1 MYKPRDVFI
10 VSMVLATLILLF
22 LLVFKNKNSKPS
34 AECPVKTSLPAGGED
49 GYSQCWPFVYNG
61 SFALESGGKYLS
73 IKDRKFTM
81 IPLPGP
87 NDSAA
92 FRFDNV
98 GMLQGCFKYSES
110 DKYYSCGPVVY
121 DSASA
126 GLFRFNCGEKQDA
139 ANPPGL
145 QLIMVSAADMSDLS
159 KARVS
164 IPRLRLWLAVDGE
177 GVPAF
182 VDDVS
187 KATVFTRKQYSW
199 DQERT
204 MN

>member
-1 MYKPRDVFI
+1 MKAG
-10 VSMVLATLILLF
+10 STQG
-22 LLVFKNKNSKPS
+22 
-34 AECPVKTSLPAGGED
+34 GGED
-49 GYSQCWPFVYNG
+49 YSQCWPFVYNG

-110 DKYYSCGPVVY
+110 DKYYACGPVVY

-126 GLFRFNCGEKQDA
+126 GLFRFSCGEKQDA

-145 QLIMVSAADMSDLS
+145 QLIMVSPADMSDLS
-159 KARVS
+159 KAKVS
-164 IPRLRLWLAVDGE
+164 VPRLRLWLAVDGG

-182 VDDVS
+182 VDDAS

-199 DQERT
+199 NQESI